1 MQDWRPCASNAALR
15 VRASL
20 FADIRAFFAAREIL
34 EVDTPHLSAAGNTDP
49 SLANF
54 RLSSGGRD
62 YFLATSPE
70 FAMKRLLAAGAGDIY
85 QLAHVFREAEL
96 GVHHNP
102 EFMLLEWYRT
112 GFELDELMN
121 ETVELVGSVGDGRL
135 RVCPVELV
143 EYRELFRRS
152 LGIDPIEASLGELRK
167 RAHSLGGA
175 VPVLADERD
184 LWLDWLMG
192 AHVQPGMAPKTL
204 TLVNRYPASQAALA
218 QLHEDG
224 ITAQRFELFY
234 GSLELANGYRELT
247 DETEQRAR
255 FAAELAVRRARG
267 LAEPP
272 PDERFLAALP
282 QLPPCCG
289 VAVGVDRLAM
299 LLLGAQRL
307 EDVLSFAGHN
317 A

>member
-1 MQDWRPCASNAALR
+1 LHA
-15 VRASL
+15 RASV
-20 FADIRAFFAAREIL
+20 FADIRAFFADRGVL

-54 RLSSGGRD
+54 RLASGGKD

-96 GVHHNP
+96 GPHHNP
-102 EFMLLEWYRT
+102 EFMLLEWYRR
-112 GFELDELMN
+112 GFELDELMD
-121 ETVELVGSVGDGRL
+121 ETVELVRSVGDGRL
-135 RVCPVELV
+135 QDYPVERV
-143 EYRELFRRS
+143 DYRELFRRT
-152 LGIDPIEASLGELRK
+152 LRIDPFGATLAELRDC
-167 RAHSLGGA
+167 AHSLKAA
-175 VPVLADERD
+175 VPALADERD

-192 AHVQPGMAPKTL
+192 AHVQPAMAPRTL
-204 TLVNRYPASQAALA
+204 TLVSRYPASQAALA

-224 ITAQRFELFY
+224 VTAQRFELFC

-255 FAAELAVRRARG
+255 FAAELATRRARG
-267 LAEPP
+267 LVEPP
-272 PDERFLAALP
+272 LDERFLAALP
-282 QLPPCCG
+282 ELPRCCG
-289 VAVGVDRLAM
+289 VALGVDRLVM
-299 LLLGAQRL
+299 LLLGEQRL
-307 EDVLSFAGHN
+307 VDVLSFTTHN

>member
-1 MQDWRPCASNAALR
+1 VQDWRPCASDEALR
-15 VRASL
+15 VRASA
-20 FADIRAFFAAREIL
+20 FADIRAFFADRGVL

-54 RLSSGGRD
+54 RLSSGGTD

-96 GVHHNP
+96 GAHHNP
-102 EFMLLEWYRT
+102 EFMLLEWYRR
-112 GFELDELMN
+112 GFELDELMD
-121 ETVELVGSVGDGRL
+121 ETVELVHSVGDGRS
-135 RVCPVELV
+135 RDYPVERV
-143 EYRELFRRS
+143 EYRELFRRT
-152 LGIDPIEASLGELRK
+152 LRVDPIEATLAQLRDC
-167 RAHSLGGA
+167 AHSLEAA
-175 VPVLADERD
+175 VPALADERD

-192 AHVQPGMAPKTL
+192 AYVQPAMAPHTL
-204 TLVNRYPASQAALA
+204 TLVSRYPASQAALA

-224 ITAQRFELFY
+224 VTAQRFELFC
-234 GSLELANGYRELT
+234 GPLELANGYRELT

-255 FAAELAVRRARG
+255 FAAELATRRARG

-282 QLPPCCG
+282 HLPRCCG
-289 VAVGVDRLAM
+289 VALGVDRLVM
-299 LLLGAQRL
+299 LLLGEQRL
-307 EDVLSFAGHN
+307 EDVMSFAAHN